1 MAHRG
6 TIRTAD
12 GYTLYH
18 LADGSVVDSLDA
30 AAVDMSWSS
39 FAEFVDSYDDDDDRL
54 VSPLDGTLLEA
65 FTYTTTTTS
74 ILTDLVSIQMLY
86 RRYQRETRPSMR
98 GAVHDQFEAELD
110 SLVDDLRA
118 ECVAD
123 LTSLD

>member
-30 AAVDMSWSS
+30 AAVDMSWTSL
-39 FAEFVDSYDDDDDRL
+39 AEFVDSYDDDRL

-65 FTYTTTTTS
+65 FTYTAR
-74 ILTDLVSIQMLY
+74 M
-86 RRYQRETRPSMR
+86 
-98 GAVHDQFEAELD
+98 
-110 SLVDDLRA
+110 
-118 ECVAD
+118 
-123 LTSLD
+123 

>member
-65 FTYTTTTTS
+65 FTYTA
-74 ILTDLVSIQMLY
+74 
-86 RRYQRETRPSMR
+86 RRM
-98 GAVHDQFEAELD
+98 
-110 SLVDDLRA
+110 
-118 ECVAD
+118 
-123 LTSLD
+123 